1 MSDRVRTSVA
11 TVSLG
16 GSLEDKLTAIAA
28 AGFDGFEVFEPD
40 FVAAPFAPEELAV
53 RAADLGLAID
63 LYQPFRDLDSV
74 DPDQF
79 ARNLVRAQRKF
90 DLMAR
95 MGCDTLLVCSSP
107 LPKAVRDDAQ
117 LAEQLH
123 SLADLAQARGIRIA
137 YEALAWG
144 THVDTY
150 RHAWRIVADVD
161 HPALGTCLDSFHILS
176 RGDDPSGIR
185 DIPGDKIFFLQL
197 ADAPRLSMD
206 VLSWSRHHRNFPGQ
220 GNFDLAA
227 FGAHVQATGY
237 AGPWSLEIFNDTF
250 RQTATGRTAV
260 DAHRSLLYLQEEV
273 AKLATPTVIDA
284 GPALFTPPARPA
296 VEGVVSLR
304 LAAGPDKV
312 TELQN
317 VLATLGFRSA
327 GRHRDQDLQLFRQGP
342 LAIVVDGSPG
352 TVWTRREAPELP
364 ALTQIGVRAQQP
376 EQWARRAQALEVP
389 AHEVEL
395 PGAEAGPDGDADVFR
410 LAMTETTSLDL
421 RGPDSG
427 RTWRSAFSSTP
438 FVRQR
443 NPGCGTVVHRCR
455 PRQPVRS
462 RRSVGRGAAGAAVGV
477 RDAADR
483 GRGSHRRDGAHAHP
497 GAGHAG
503 HRAGGG
509 RGCGSR

>member
-1 MSDRVRTSVA
+1 MSERSERIMSQCATRMPEPSASEARLSDRVRTSVA

-123 SLADLAQARGIRIA
+123 ALADLAQARGIRIA

-327 GRHRDQDLQLFRQGP
+327 GRHRDPDLPLFRQGP
-342 LAIVVDGSPG
+342 LSD
-352 TVWTRREAPELP
+352 RR
-364 ALTQIGVRAQQP
+364 
-376 EQWARRAQALEVP
+376 RR
-389 AHEVEL
+389 L
-395 PGAEAGPDGDADVFR
+395 PGHGVDPTGGA
-410 LAMTETTSLDL
+410 
-421 RGPDSG
+421 
-427 RTWRSAFSSTP
+427 
-438 FVRQR
+438 
-443 NPGCGTVVHRCR
+443 
-455 PRQPVRS
+455 
-462 RRSVGRGAAGAAVGV
+462 GAAGAHP
-477 RDAADR
+477 DR
-483 GRGSHRRDGAHAHP
+483 GPRTATRAMGPSCAGARECRHTRSSYPVPRRAPTATP
-497 GAGHAG
+497 T
-503 HRAGGG
+503 
-509 RGCGSR
+509 CSGSR

>member
-1 MSDRVRTSVA
+1 M
-11 TVSLG
+11 
-16 GSLEDKLTAIAA
+16 
-28 AGFDGFEVFEPD
+28 
-40 FVAAPFAPEELAV
+40 
-53 RAADLGLAID
+53 
-63 LYQPFRDLDSV
+63 
-74 DPDQF
+74 
-79 ARNLVRAQRKF
+79 
-90 DLMAR
+90 
-95 MGCDTLLVCSSP
+95 
-107 LPKAVRDDAQ
+107 
-117 LAEQLH
+117 
-123 SLADLAQARGIRIA
+123 
-137 YEALAWG
+137 
-144 THVDTY
+144 
-150 RHAWRIVADVD
+150 D

-237 AGPWSLEIFNDTF
+237 SGPWSLEIFNDTF
-250 RQTATGRTAV
+250 RQTPTDRTAV

-296 VEGVVSLR
+296 MEGVVSLR

-317 VLATLGFRSA
+317 LLATLGFRSA
-327 GRHRDQDLQLFRQGP
+327 GRHRDQDLQLYRHGS
-342 LAIVVDGSPG
+342 LTIVVDGTPG

-389 AHEVEL
+389 AHEVDL

-427 RTWRSAFSSTP
+427 RAWRSAFSTDSETP
-438 FVRQR
+438 DTPTWFTGVDHVSLSVPAGRWD
-443 NPGCGTVVHRCR
+443 GVLLAL
-455 PRQPVRS
+455 
-462 RRSVGRGAAGAAVGV
+462 RSVFGMQPTEGVDLTDAMGLMHTQVLATPDTGPAEARLRIALTMAAVGPV
-477 RDAADR
+477 EEAGARRGGISHVAFACPDIFAAADAMR
-483 GRGSHRRDGAHAHP
+483 ADGYVPLPISPNYYADIAARFDLPDEQLEAMARHGILYDADADGEFYHLFTRTV
-497 GAGHAG
+497 GADLFFEVVQRVAG
-503 HRAGGG
+503 YAGYGDVNAAVRLAAQLRAE
-509 RGCGSR
+509 

>member
-40 FVAAPFAPEELAV
+40 FVAGPFAPEELAV

-273 AKLATPTVIDA
+273 AKLATPTGDRRRSRAVHAARAPRGGGRGFAAPRGRPGQGDRTAERARHIGFPFRGPPPRSGPAAVSA
-284 GPALFTPPARPA
+284 GPA
-296 VEGVVSLR
+296 S
-304 LAAGPDKV
+304 D
-312 TELQN
+312 
-317 VLATLGFRSA
+317 
-327 GRHRDQDLQLFRQGP
+327 
-342 LAIVVDGSPG
+342 
-352 TVWTRREAPELP
+352 RR
-364 ALTQIGVRAQQP
+364 
-376 EQWARRAQALEVP
+376 RR
-389 AHEVEL
+389 L
-395 PGAEAGPDGDADVFR
+395 PGHGVDP
-410 LAMTETTSLDL
+410 
-421 RGPDSG
+421 SG
-427 RTWRSAFSSTP
+427 GA
-438 FVRQR
+438 
-443 NPGCGTVVHRCR
+443 
-455 PRQPVRS
+455 
-462 RRSVGRGAAGAAVGV
+462 GAAGAHP
-477 RDAADR
+477 DR
-483 GRGSHRRDGAHAHP
+483 GPRTATTSNGPVARRRSRCRRTRSSYPVPRPAPTATP
-497 GAGHAG
+497 T
-503 HRAGGG
+503 
-509 RGCGSR
+509 CSGSR